1 MALAMKYMYIVHRLV
16 LTISKQQDLHPG
28 HRRYY
33 RPRTKEEEQLSRR
46 IQFTVKS
53 PETRLMSP
61 ETYCQVARK
70 AELYMSLQILSCS
83 TTSSSILIT
92 HLCACFISMKIR
104 EQDIVLIYHAC
115 FIVHQGL
122 RARYNYYTLIP
133 LFSSHYRF
141 KERGMLHIHSSCFVS
156 RWFCFFFLWYLF
168 HGSKFLE
175 SNHNKIT

>member
-16 LTISKQQDLHPG
+16 LTILKQQDLHPG

-53 PETRLMSP
+53 PERQSYICRYKFYPAQQHPQAFLLHI
-61 ETYCQVARK
+61 YR
-70 AELYMSLQILSCS
+70 
-83 TTSSSILIT
+83 
-92 HLCACFISMKIR
+92 ACFVSMKIR
-104 EQDIVLIYHAC
+104 EQDIVLTYHAC

-122 RARYNYYTLIP
+122 TARYNYYTLIP

-156 RWFCFFFLWYLF
+156 RWFCFFLWYLF